1 MVEKTLTLGSDEQR
15 KNIIKEILELDDE
28 KKDAIFTLTKD
39 KFGNYVVQKMIEY
52 SDESTK
58 KDIVNRIL
66 NNPGMKKKE
75 GFTKHVISFIEK
87 LNIENK
93 NESKF
98 I

>member
-1 MVEKTLTLGSDEQR
+1 
-15 KNIIKEILELDDE
+15 
-28 KKDAIFTLTKD
+28 
-39 KFGNYVVQKMIEY
+39 MIEY

-93 NESKF
+93 NENKF
-98 I
+98 IWIGVLILFYKYVRNINSKYLWIKYE